1 MLAQPEKAAAAKSSR
16 KPSSL
21 VSGSPYHVSTCYPA
35 SGGSVSP
42 RRGWGL
48 GGVEP
53 MRESQSSGPSE
64 PRVGLD
70 CHLFVLSLI
79 FLFHIFVVVF
89 VSPPASTSIRSLYLS
104 LSLLPLDVSYISLF
118 SLCVSPRMSLQKSR
132 DRCKANSTLRVLSAL
147 HLSLLFLQRH
157 SRGDAQRR

>member
-21 VSGSPYHVSTCYPA
+21 VSGRHYHVSTCYPA

-42 RRGWGL
+42 PPRLGVG

-53 MRESQSSGPSE
+53 NRESQSSGPSE

-70 CHLFVLSLI
+70 CHLFLLSLI
-79 FLFHIFVVVF
+79 LPLTHLRRRLC
-89 VSPPASTSIRSLYLS
+89 VSACVHLDMFFISLS
-104 LSLLPLDVSYISLF
+104 LSLSLTSTSRCLLYLFIFSVRISSGVSA
-118 SLCVSPRMSLQKSR
+118 K
-132 DRCKANSTLRVLSAL
+132 K
-147 HLSLLFLQRH
+147 QRPV
-157 SRGDAQRR
+157 QR